1 MKRKLQTNQETKRD
15 LFYLYKY
22 GMIGIDY
29 IFCCDKKKEY

>member
-1 MKRKLQTNQETKRD
+1 MKSKLQSIQEAKSNS
-15 LFYLYKY
+15 FYVYKY